1 MIDTKIDKRLSLSA
15 TALAAVMMMIGAC
28 DVDPGPTTPEPLDAS
43 AANDLVAL
51 EGDDDPRRLLAQ
63 LPPDLCDRM
72 ARPSVHAMVVRRY
85 TDYYLPVD
93 VDAVWFEHD
102 GHAFE
107 ARCIQGNRGCEAWI
121 AGYDLLGPI
130 TVSTEHCEEVVSETV
145 VVEPTSDGCHA
156 QTQFMLLEVSTREC
170 MTGTEPHPPPP
181 TPPTRPGALTTV
193 SPAPPPPGPPDEMA
207 IPS

>member
-15 TALAAVMMMIGAC
+15 TALVAVMMCAC
-28 DVDPGPTTPEPLDAS
+28 DQESGPTTPEPLDAV

-51 EGDDDPRRLLAQ
+51 EGDDDPRRLPAQ
-63 LPPDLCDRM
+63 LPPGECDRM

-102 GHAFE
+102 GHTFE
-107 ARCIQGNRGCEAWI
+107 ARCMQGDRGCEAWL

-130 TVSTEHCEEVVSETV
+130 TVSTEHCEDVVSKTV
-145 VVEPTSDGCHA
+145 VVEPTEDGCHA
-156 QTQFMLLEVSTREC
+156 QTQFMLLEVSTRGC
-170 MTGTEPHPPPP
+170 LTGTVPHPPPP
-181 TPPTRPGALTTV
+181 TPPQTPEDLTTPHYV
-193 SPAPPPPGPPDEMA
+193 PPPGPPEEMA
-207 IPS
+207 SQS